1 MINIIF
7 GCFIS
12 SIIIFSYGV
21 IFTNNILK
29 QDIIKINHYEVGVFS
44 FIIIGTIA
52 LFINF
57 FLALDKIVGSI
68 FLIISILYFIRYF
81 IKSKK
86 KKEIIY
92 IILFATFIT
101 FTILTLSNINRPDAG
116 LYHLPYISVLNENK
130 IIVGLTNLHYRFGH
144 VSIFQYISAI
154 YNNHFFIIEFI
165 NLPLAS
171 VFSFFLIFLLEKLKN
186 FEKKNNEQ
194 LIIITFLITVFSL
207 YSFNRYSNYG
217 NDTPVHIYF
226 FILIIFFLQIHN
238 IKKTDN
244 RTFYKITLISIFLF
258 TLKPFMLIAL
268 IIPFFLLL
276 INESKIKLLK
286 SYNLLFCSLFIFL
299 WLIKNLMISGCII
312 FPVKSLCLKKA
323 KYLNIKTVVTA
334 STEAEAWA
342 KGFPDQKGTKLN
354 FKNYNSNFNWFTTWK
369 SNHYKKI
376 KEKIL
381 PFLIFLILFII
392 PFIFKKI
399 LKKKFQFNKVFPNKN
414 ILILIFFTFVCICFW
429 LFKFPVYRFGL
440 SFINGFIILVFTVI
454 LMQLYKFTYSN
465 KNLLW
470 IIIMVGLLGFSIKN
484 YGRII
489 NDYKFYYNNFPWP
502 RIYTLNNSETNKPK
516 NFLKINDKN
525 NNFLFYYSGGVEC
538 MYSKSPC
545 TNIMNKNL
553 KKEKLFG
560 YTVYSILN

>member
-194 LIIITFLITVFSL
+194 LIIITFLITVF
-207 YSFNRYSNYG
+207 
-217 NDTPVHIYF
+217 
-226 FILIIFFLQIHN
+226 
-238 IKKTDN
+238 
-244 RTFYKITLISIFLF
+244 
-258 TLKPFMLIAL
+258 
-268 IIPFFLLL
+268 
-276 INESKIKLLK
+276 
-286 SYNLLFCSLFIFL
+286 
-299 WLIKNLMISGCII
+299 
-312 FPVKSLCLKKA
+312 
-323 KYLNIKTVVTA
+323 
-334 STEAEAWA
+334 
-342 KGFPDQKGTKLN
+342 
-354 FKNYNSNFNWFTTWK
+354 
-369 SNHYKKI
+369 
-376 KEKIL
+376 
-381 PFLIFLILFII
+381 
-392 PFIFKKI
+392 
-399 LKKKFQFNKVFPNKN
+399 
-414 ILILIFFTFVCICFW
+414 
-429 LFKFPVYRFGL
+429 
-440 SFINGFIILVFTVI
+440 
-454 LMQLYKFTYSN
+454 
-465 KNLLW
+465 
-470 IIIMVGLLGFSIKN
+470 
-484 YGRII
+484 
-489 NDYKFYYNNFPWP
+489 
-502 RIYTLNNSETNKPK
+502 
-516 NFLKINDKN
+516 
-525 NNFLFYYSGGVEC
+525 
-538 MYSKSPC
+538 
-545 TNIMNKNL
+545 
-553 KKEKLFG
+553 
-560 YTVYSILN
+560 